1 MAGPATFRGMLE
13 PMAGKPGEAR
23 AIGEALPELP
33 RCGEGPTS
41 P

>member
-1 MAGPATFRGMLE
+1 MAGAATFRGMLE
-13 PMAGKPGEAR
+13 PMAGNPGETG

>member
-1 MAGPATFRGMLE
+1 MAGPATFRGVLE
-13 PMAGKPGEAR
+13 PMAGNR
-23 AIGEALPELP
+23 TQAIGEALPELP